1 MKNNR
6 SYYDKVYVHI
16 LEKREVIGSYRKVA
30 KQLKMALSTFHG
42 IIERLIQEKK
52 IVVDTRF
59 DRFLNVVST
68 SFRIY
73 GTKSY
78 IPKYQDP
85 TEYNRKIG
93 TTKFMFTTRQHR
105 LIDWVLNNAVGR
117 PNRKNKM
124 EVLYEL
130 RSYYFNDSELLGF
143 EFQYANSTALSLL
156 EFFTKRMGKAR
167 HNLSQYVAMTNDITV
182 INEHCDIRQIL
193 IGNVSGKGGGIF
205 AATEDEAFNL
215 IKSEMILN
223 KKRFA
228 RTNKKRKFLKN
239 NGQYRLILD
248 GHEKETMDILK

>member
-16 LEKREVIGSYRKVA
+16 LEKREVIGSYRIIA
-30 KQLKMALSTFHG
+30 KRLKMALSTFHG

-52 IVVDTRF
+52 IIVDTRF
-59 DRFLNVVST
+59 DRFLNVTST

-105 LIDWVLNNAVGR
+105 LIDWVLSNAVGKT
-117 PNRKNKM
+117 NRKNKM
-124 EVLYEL
+124 LALYHL
-130 RSYYFNDSELLGF
+130 RSYYLTEEEVLGHTH
-143 EFQYANSTALSLL
+143 NALVSKYDV
-156 EFFTKRMGKAR
+156 ETFFVKVLGKMR
-167 HNLSQYVAMTNDITV
+167 HNLSAYVAMTNDITT

-193 IGNVSGKGGGIF
+193 IANTSGKGGGIF
-205 AATEDEAFNL
+205 AATEDEAFDVINN
-215 IKSEMILN
+215 EMILN
-223 KKRFA
+223 KKKFA
-228 RTNKKRKFLKN
+228 RTNKKRKFLRN
-239 NGQYRLILD
+239 NRQYRLILD